1 MAGDMGG
8 KAAEHKIAEGM
19 ADAGKGEKGKA
30 GGDAAKGQRGHGS
43 DPTNVGRDMAESG
56 SGTAGK
62 REESDQGSRA

>member
-19 ADAGKGEKGKA
+19 ADAGKGEKSKA
-30 GGDAAKGQRGHGS
+30 GGDAAKGRGGHGS

-56 SGTAGK
+56 SSAGGGGKEPNRGSGT
-62 REESDQGSRA
+62 